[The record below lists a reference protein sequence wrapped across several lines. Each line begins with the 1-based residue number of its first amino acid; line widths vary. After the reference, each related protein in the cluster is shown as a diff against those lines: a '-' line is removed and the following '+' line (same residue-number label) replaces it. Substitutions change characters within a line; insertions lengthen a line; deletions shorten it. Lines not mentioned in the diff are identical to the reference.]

1 MAEKPKSL
9 FHSLWN
15 RRAAYRALF
24 KNNKATVRQ
33 RQTILDDLR
42 EYCNA
47 GTLPIATDKHGAT
60 DMYQTGKLHGKQ
72 EVLLYL
78 QQILELTDEK
88 LFEIKD
94 MEETGGDE

>member
-1 MAEKPKSL
+1 
-9 FHSLWN
+9 
-15 RRAAYRALF
+15 
-24 KNNKATVRQ
+24 V
-33 RQTILDDLR
+33 LDDLR

-78 QQILELTDEK
+78 QQILDLTDEK
-88 LFEIKD
+88 LFEIRD
-94 MEETGGDE
+94 MEENDNGETP